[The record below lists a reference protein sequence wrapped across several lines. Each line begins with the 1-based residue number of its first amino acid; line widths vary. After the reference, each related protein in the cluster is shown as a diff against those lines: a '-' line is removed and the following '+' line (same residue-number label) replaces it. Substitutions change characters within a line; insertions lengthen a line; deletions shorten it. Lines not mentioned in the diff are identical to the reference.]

1 MGRKVKGARGVS
13 IIGGADGPTSVWILS
28 KNKKQT
34 FKQRI
39 HKWKYQR
46 RRAWFEKHII
56 AGSHT
61 MDEVCQYIQKELG
74 YIAVSFDDEEYRQ
87 KYKEIRASFI
97 MQYASELLGEYQE
110 PPKLQSHSEED
121 VKRFIAAV
129 EERNAIAQAVSKD
142 LFDVDY
148 HCYRKRIGDAKCEIC
163 VEKRFG
169 YIGGGYVGDGANR
182 KSKKLAKQF
191 GDEFKKVYQYYG
203 VTQEDIDNKS
213 KRYEEL
219 LRTLATR

>member
-13 IIGGADGPTSVWILS
+13 IIGGADGPTSVWLCS
-28 KNKKQT
+28 KNSKQPL
-34 FKQRI
+34 KYRIKSSI
-39 HKWKYQR
+39 HKRIYDIR
-46 RRAWFEKHII
+46 RNWYEKHMT

-121 VKRFIAAV
+121 VKQFIAAV

-148 HCYRKRIGDAKCEIC
+148 HCYRKRIGDVKCEIC

-169 YIGGGYVGDGANR
+169 YIGGGYVGNGA
-182 KSKKLAKQF
+182 KF

-219 LRTLATR
+219 LRTLAMR